1 VRKDA
6 RRFAEDIPAPRET
19 TSKTSTRLV
28 RGTRLTIVP
37 TCEGIT
43 FNPEQ
48 VTLKWM
54 EDLHRAEFRFLADPS
69 LAEDAARG
77 QIDVYIGPLLAGSLK
92 FAMLFHD
99 NAPPASPQEEDEQ
112 HASMY
117 GSDDVFISYS
127 RKDKEI
133 VRVFKTVL
141 EGTGFDV
148 FLDVDDIRTGQRWE
162 AELRRRIE
170 RARIFQIFWSPNYSE
185 SENCRMEWQY
195 ALKQNKE
202 EGYIRPVFWKNPLS
216 PKPPEELNPFNF
228 KYVPLDLPE

>member
-1 VRKDA
+1 
-6 RRFAEDIPAPRET
+6 
-19 TSKTSTRLV
+19 
-28 RGTRLTIVP
+28 
-37 TCEGIT
+37 
-43 FNPEQ
+43 
-48 VTLKWM
+48 
-54 EDLHRAEFRFLADPS
+54 
-69 LAEDAARG
+69 
-77 QIDVYIGPLLAGSLK
+77 
-92 FAMLFHD
+92 
-99 NAPPASPQEEDEQ
+99 
-112 HASMY
+112 MY

-195 ALKQNKE
+195 ALKQDKD